1 MNTLEELQAT
11 QRKEEAMNKSAPVIE
26 AMEGM
31 MPDSPAGYRIFRK
44 EDQQAMCDVP
54 WGLTATDPKYP
65 FKVMGKQVT
74 VPATE
79 CFNRPPFE
87 GEGTTPPY

>member
-1 MNTLEELQAT
+1 MYAIKKAVEAAGS
-11 QRKEEAMNKSAPVIE
+11 KETAPVIE

-31 MPDSPAGYRIFRK
+31 MLDSPAGYRFRK
-44 EDQQAMCDVP
+44 EDHQAMYDVP
-54 WGLTATDPKYP
+54 WGLTVTDAKYP
-65 FKVMGKQVT
+65 FKVMGKQV
-74 VPATE
+74 VIPATE